1 MSRENVEIVRRIWR
15 IWEAGAKS
23 GDPGAEQAVFN
34 EGLLTPD
41 STFTPLQDVPGTSG
55 RTYVGPDGLRD
66 FVRTWT
72 GAWAEWKISLEDVI
86 DAGND
91 CVIATV
97 HQSAIGR
104 GSGAEVDLRFFM
116 VFTFENGQV
125 VDRRDYPALN
135 EALEAVGLSE

>member
-1 MSRENVEIVRRIWR
+1 M
-15 IWEAGAKS
+15 
-23 GDPGAEQAVFN
+23 
-34 EGLLTPD
+34 
-41 STFTPLQDVPGTSG
+41 
-55 RTYVGPDGLRD
+55 GPDGLRE

-116 VFTFENGQV
+116 VFTVENGQV

-135 EALEAVGLSE
+135 EALEAVGLAE